1 MRRAPTRPRDRLD
14 PRDRRVLDAVPVGRP
29 AGADSIAVAAGV
41 ALQHVQGA
49 LERLASSGW
58 VRRSESG
65 WRLARDE
72 PHEQDPVLDLR
83 SVGE

>member
-1 MRRAPTRPRDRLD
+1 
-14 PRDRRVLDAVPVGRP
+14 VLDAVPVGRS

-41 ALQHVQGA
+41 ALQHVQGT
-49 LERLASSGW
+49 LERLAAAGW
-58 VRRSESG
+58 VRRTEHG

-72 PHEQDPVLDLR
+72 PHEQDPVPDLR